1 MDEGPGVQLPSSAA
15 LLNVHL
21 LKEPLTTRGDLGDD
35 DDRGDE
41 DDLDDYDDCG
51 DDDDLDDDD
60 DRGDDNDHGD
70 WD

>member
-35 DDRGDE
+35 DDD
-41 DDLDDYDDCG
+41 
-51 DDDDLDDDD
+51 
-60 DRGDDNDHGD
+60 DHGEGD
-70 WD
+70 

>member
-35 DDRGDE
+35 DD
-41 DDLDDYDDCG
+41 LDDYDDRH
-51 DDDDLDDDD
+51 DDDDH
-60 DRGDDNDHGD
+60 GDHGEGD
-70 WD
+70 

>member
-41 DDLDDYDDCG
+41 DDLDD
-51 DDDDLDDDD
+51 DD

-70 WD
+70 GD

>member
-35 DDRGDE
+35 DDRGD
-41 DDLDDYDDCG
+41 
-51 DDDDLDDDD
+51 
-60 DRGDDNDHGD
+60 DNDHGD
-70 WD
+70 GD